1 MRILVILIV
10 LDFSFFIMHIICIA
24 VHIEKL
30 TNAHYLL
37 PNFLEL
43 KEAISLFFIMGNDH
57 GKIFVILKFSRNL
70 LLCHDSV
77 KEN

>member
-1 MRILVILIV
+1 
-10 LDFSFFIMHIICIA
+10 MHIIRIA

-57 GKIFVILKFSRNL
+57 GKIFAILKFSRNL
-70 LLCHDSV
+70 LLSWFRKRKLNTSIAKIV
-77 KEN
+77 FGKIP